1 MTIYIHDLR
10 LQERMM
16 ELMTLGEGAWYS
28 GEEAKGHK
36 ESTKEQE
43 AALRE
48 GQPCALCHK
57 LFMSGALPD
66 IGSS

>member
-1 MTIYIHDLR
+1 
-10 LQERMM
+10 M